1 MTMKNGQPSSSKQ
14 GSGLINHY
22 QALLCTHYGDWREL
36 QITQL
41 VHQPLKS
48 GEVRIRVRHAGV
60 GFAVSLFVSGKYQ
73 RKPPLP
79 FTPGTEAAGEILE
92 LGPNVAHLSV
102 GQRVMAALDWGA
114 FGQEVVTQAD
124 TVYGLPDNIALADAA
139 ALPITYGTVWSSLE
153 WGASLKPGEVLLV
166 HGASGSLGMA
176 AVQIGRL
183 MGATVIATASSDA
196 KREAAIKNGAHHT
209 LPSDATQLVEQIKIL
224 CPQGGVDVVFDPV
237 GGDLF
242 DASVRCCAPQ
252 SRMLV
257 IGYAGGRIPE
267 IKTNLLL
274 VKNIS
279 LIGFNYGLYIGWGR
293 TDERKKFSPRVRAM
307 IDKLLTALSREEMPL
322 PITQRFAFSQWE
334 QAIDTTLSRRVIGKV
349 ILDLP

>member
-1 MTMKNGQPSSSKQ
+1 
-14 GSGLINHY
+14 LINQY

-36 QITQL
+36 ELTQL
-41 VHQPLKS
+41 ERLPLKP

-92 LGPNVAHLSV
+92 LAPDVTHLVV

-114 FGQEVVTQAD
+114 FGQEVVTPAD
-124 TVYGLPDNIALADAA
+124 TVYGLPDNIALSDAA

-153 WGASLKPGEVLLV
+153 WGAALKSGEILLV

-183 MGATVIATASSDA
+183 MGATVIATASSQA
-196 KREAAIKNGAHHT
+196 KRDAASRNGAHYA
-209 LPSDATQLVEQIKIL
+209 LPSDATQLVEKIKTL

-242 DASVRCCAPQ
+242 DASVRCCAPL

-293 TDERKKFSPRVRAM
+293 TDERKKFASQVRAM
-307 IDKLLTALSREEMPL
+307 IQRLLLALSRHEMPL
-322 PITQRFAFSQWE
+322 PLTQRFAFKEWE
-334 QAIDTTLSRRVIGKV
+334 NAIDTTLSRRAIGKV
-349 ILDLP
+349 ILDMP